1 MDRKGFIEEVKKRGA
16 INISVLDP
24 KSGYGDWRTVEFGGE
39 LGTAAEYAE
48 EMRGRTVMIFKLD
61 KINPPSVEKDI
72 QFYAGSLTL
81 NDIDTA
87 WGLEIINKLP
97 FVTGQP
103 SVKSYIDCSSNPSGA
118 EIWLKRY

>member
-24 KSGYGDWRTVEFGGE
+24 KSGYGGWRTLEFGGE
-39 LGTAAEYAE
+39 MGTAAQYKESIL
-48 EMRGRTVMIFKLD
+48 GREVIIFKLD
-61 KINPPSVEKDI
+61 KINPPSVEKDV
-72 QFYAGSLTL
+72 QFYRGSLTL

-103 SVKSYIDCSSNPSGA
+103 PVKSYINCMSEPTGA
-118 EIWLKRY
+118 EIWIKKQ